1 MYNNIYKKV
10 EQRVSEIFD
19 EHDSSKFAFHNLT
32 HTKNVVSRANE
43 IAGHY
48 QLSDK
53 DMLIIFVS
61 AWFHDTGYLY
71 VNQPGH
77 EAKSVEIMRD
87 FLSGFEV
94 PAGTLDAAA
103 GCIMST
109 MQPRNPTGL
118 LQEIIC
124 DADTYHFGKK
134 EFKLTNKLALEEV
147 NNSEN
152 PPESARVFKENTLA
166 MLEQHQFYTSYC
178 KNLLDAQKNK
188 NMKKLKKKIEKE
200 KKNDDHDDFISVE
213 APTINEKSGTT
224 KGMQTM
230 LRLTS
235 ENHVKLSDM
244 ADSKANILISVN
256 AIIISVILSVL
267 LRKLQT
273 DPYLT
278 IPTIIFLVASL
289 TTIVIAILA
298 TRPKVNAGLFND
310 EDVVNKKTNLLFF
323 GNYHRMQQSDY
334 ENAMRNMM
342 ADSDYL
348 YSSIIQDIYHLGV
361 VLGKKY
367 RLIRLAY
374 NIFMIG
380 IIVSVLAFAAAAIF
394 YSSPV
399 TDTGAV
405 NATGS
410 PF

>member
-1 MYNNIYKKV
+1 MK
-10 EQRVSEIFD
+10 
-19 EHDSSKFAFHNLT
+19 FHNLV
-32 HTKNVVSRANE
+32 HTKGVVNRANE

-53 DMLIIFVS
+53 DMLIIYLS
-61 AWFHDTGYLY
+61 SWFHDTGYLL

-77 EAKSVEIMRD
+77 EAKSVDIMRE
-87 FLSGFEV
+87 FTSGHNLPE
-94 PAGTLDAAA
+94 GTVEAVA

-134 EFKLTNKLALEEV
+134 EFKLTNKLALEEAKTSDHPPA
-147 NNSEN
+147 SELGFM
-152 PPESARVFKENTLA
+152 EKTYE
-166 MLEQHQFYTSYC
+166 MLEGHHFYTTYC
-178 KNLLDAQKNK
+178 KNLLDGQKNK
-188 NMKKLKKKIEKE
+188 NMKKLKKKIDKQKQKDEIDDSSSAPEITEK
-200 KKNDDHDDFISVE
+200 
-213 APTINEKSGTT
+213 AGTT

-278 IPTIIFLVASL
+278 IPTIIFLASAL

-298 TRPKVNAGLFND
+298 TRPKVNAGTFD
-310 EDVVNKKTNLLFF
+310 DVDVINKKTNLLFF
-323 GNYHRMQQSDY
+323 GNYHRMQQDQY
-334 ENAMRNMM
+334 ENAMRHMM
-342 ADSDYL
+342 SDSDYL

-394 YSSPV
+394 YTSPV

-405 NATGS
+405 NASGS